1 MKSIITTLQ
10 ALFLRYTQEIFSNES
25 LTLHDIQITEINAN
39 FKGDY
44 TLVLFALSKK
54 LKQSPQQIADLLI
67 TTLSKPNY
75 DHIFESFELVQ
86 GFLNFKLQ
94 ASYLWKLFN
103 KDYYNVYIYEHN
115 FIEKS
120 TQPKLICLEYSSPNT
135 NKPLHLGHLRNN
147 FLGMALC
154 NILEKI
160 GHTVVKTCIVND
172 RGIHICKSMLA
183 WQLYGNNETPQSTG
197 LKGDHF
203 VGNYYVKFN
212 EEYQKQIQILLAEGA
227 SKPDAEKNA
236 PILLQAQNLL
246 KKWEDNDHETL
257 RIWEK
262 MNNWVLDGFKET
274 YLRIG
279 SKFDKTYFESKIYKL
294 GKNIIKQGL
303 QDNILYQD
311 INGAVC
317 IDLTQEKLDN
327 KVLQRA
333 DGTAIYITQ
342 DLALA
347 DLKYQDIK
355 KENQQEIDQSI
366 YVVGNEQNH
375 HFEVLKHVCI
385 KLQIKGSQNIYH
397 LSYGMVEL
405 PTGKMKSREGTVVD
419 ADNLIDDLVSLAKNK
434 TLELN
439 KGFKEDQVDNLAEI
453 LGIASIKFFLL
464 RMDPKN
470 KMVFNPEESLDF
482 KGFTAAFIQYTYV
495 RIRSLLEKNN
505 FDNDYKNKPC
515 AVGYYNILEN
525 ASVRNLLKKIFLYN
539 DKMSL
544 AATMYNPAIL
554 AQYIYDLCQL
564 FNSFY
569 NEVQIKHENDIDNT
583 KTFLL
588 MLSFITKEIIYD
600 SVTTLGITLPNE
612 M

>member
-44 TLVLFALSKK
+44 TFVLFALSKK

-257 RIWEK
+257 RIWGK